1 MIVILDPLEITI
13 EDLKSV
19 GLARDY
25 SDGRF
30 LHIANLRYNLIL
42 LVFW

>member
-30 LHIANLRYNLIL
+30 YI
-42 LVFW
+42 